1 MMFKRHPLD
10 YAQQGLMN
18 MSGHLKNSALP
29 ILALTLGLGA
39 FAANADTIRVGM
51 QQEPTSLDPTT
62 DATASIDSMLTMN
75 VFESLTVVAENGEVK
90 PNLAT
95 SWDVSEDGLTYTFQL
110 ASGVK
115 FHDGSDFDAEDVLFS
130 FNRAMADD
138 SVNPSKEIF
147 KPIEKITA
155 IDPQTVEI
163 KLTNKDAFFL
173 FNMGQGDS
181 SIVAAETAD
190 TNNTNP
196 IGTGPFKLDSWT
208 RGDKLTLVKNTDYR
222 DADAVALD
230 KVEFRFISDA
240 AAATAAMMA
249 EELDAFPGFPAPEL
263 LPQFEAD
270 PRFRVNIGSTEGEVI
285 LAMNNA
291 KPPFDNIEVRRAVS
305 TAINREEIIE
315 GAMYGQAV
323 PIGSFYPPHGTAY
336 VDLTGAYPH
345 DTEKAKEMFTEA
357 GVAGTTM
364 TLRVPP
370 FPYAM
375 RSAEIIQAE
384 LSAAG
389 IDAKVENV
397 EWGFWL
403 EEVYKKKNYDMTII
417 AHTSPNDM
425 GNFARGPDYFYGY
438 DDEKFTAL
446 WDAIRTEADPAK
458 RDDLLKEG
466 QQYLSDQAVHGF
478 LFQMPL
484 LGVFRTGVEGY
495 WASSPVLYMPLK
507 GVSNAG

>member
-1 MMFKRHPLD
+1 MP
-10 YAQQGLMN
+10 GLP
-18 MSGHLKNSALP
+18 KFRALSL
-29 ILALTLGLGA
+29 LALTAGL
-39 FAANADTIRVGM
+39 AAAPIHAIADTLVVGL
-51 QQEPTSLDPTT
+51 QQEPTSLDPTA
-62 DATASIDSMLTMN
+62 DATASIDGMLTMN
-75 VFESLTVVAENGEVK
+75 VYEALTIVAENGEVQ

-95 SWDVSEDGLTYTFQL
+95 DWTVSEDGLTYTFNL
-110 ASGVK
+110 AQGVK
-115 FHDGSDFDAEDVLFS
+115 FHDGTDFDAEDVVFS
-130 FNRAMADD
+130 FNRAMAED
-138 SVNPSKEIF
+138 SVNPSKSIF
-147 KPIEKITA
+147 KPIESVTA
-155 IDPQTVEI
+155 VDPHTVEI

-181 SIVAAETAD
+181 AIVAPESAE

-196 IGTGPFKLDSWT
+196 VGTGPFKLDSWT
-208 RGDKLTLVKNTDYR
+208 RGDRLTLVKNEDYR
-222 DADAVALD
+222 DAANVALD
-230 KVEFRFISDA
+230 RVEFRFISDP

-285 LAMNNA
+285 LAMNNS
-291 KPPFDNIEVRRAVS
+291 KPPFDNIEVRRAIA
-305 TAINREEIIE
+305 TAIDREEIIE

-345 DTEKAKEMFTEA
+345 DTEKARAMFAEA
-357 GVAGTTM
+357 GVEGTTM

-370 FPYAM
+370 FPYAT
-375 RSAEIIQAE
+375 RSAEIIQQE
-384 LSAAG
+384 LSEAG

-397 EWGFWL
+397 EWGFWID
-403 EEVYKKKNYDMTII
+403 EIYKKKNYDMTII

-438 DDEKFTAL
+438 DDAEFTAL
-446 WDAIRTEADPAK
+446 WDKIQTEADPAA
-458 RDDLLKEG
+458 RDELLKQG
-466 QQYLSDQAVHGF
+466 QQYLSDQSVHAF
-478 LFQMPL
+478 LFQLPL
-484 LGVFRTGVEGY
+484 LGVFQTGVEGY
-495 WASSPVLYMPLK
+495 WSSSPVLYMPLK

>member
-1 MMFKRHPLD
+1 MTRLFTTT
-10 YAQQGLMN
+10 
-18 MSGHLKNSALP
+18 ALT
-29 ILALTLGLGA
+29 LTLGLGLSSH
-39 FAANADTIRVGM
+39 AAADTLVIGM
-51 QQEPTSLDPTT
+51 QQEPTSLDPTA
-62 DATASIDSMLTMN
+62 DATASIDGMLTMN
-75 VFESLTVVAENGEVK
+75 VYESLTTVAENGEVQ

-95 SWDVSEDGLTYTFQL
+95 GWNVSDDGLTYTFDL
-110 ASGVK
+110 AENVT
-115 FHDGSDFDAEDVLFS
+115 FHDGTEFDAQDVVFS
-130 FNRAMADD
+130 FNRAMAED
-138 SVNPSKEIF
+138 STNPSKDIF
-147 KPIEKITA
+147 KPIASVTA
-155 IDPQTVEI
+155 LDPQTVEI
-163 KLTNKDAFFL
+163 KLKEKDAFFL

-181 SIVAAETAD
+181 SIVAQESAD
-190 TNNTNP
+190 TNNTDP
-196 IGTGPFKLDSWT
+196 VGTGPFKLDNWT
-208 RGDKLTLVKNTDYR
+208 RGDRLKLVKNPDHR
-222 DADAVALD
+222 DADSVALD
-230 KVEFRFISDA
+230 SVEFRFISDP

-291 KPPFDNIEVRRAVS
+291 KPPFDNIEVRRAVA
-305 TAINREEIIE
+305 TAIDRDEIIE

-345 DTEKAKEMFTEA
+345 DPEKAEAMFEQA

-375 RSAEIIQAE
+375 RSAEIIQAQ
-384 LSAAG
+384 LSDAG

-397 EWGFWL
+397 EWGFWID
-403 EEVYKKKNYDMTII
+403 EVYKKKNYDMTII

-438 DDEKFTAL
+438 DDAEFTAL
-446 WDAIRTEADPAK
+446 WDAIQTEADPAK
-458 RDDLLKEG
+458 RDEFLKQG
-466 QQYLSDQAVHGF
+466 QQYLSDQSVHGF
-478 LFQMPL
+478 LFQLPL

-507 GVSNAG
+507 GVSNEG

>member
-1 MMFKRHPLD
+1 
-10 YAQQGLMN
+10 
-18 MSGHLKNSALP
+18 MSGHLKTNPLP
-29 ILALTLGLGA
+29 LLALTLGLGVA
-39 FAANADTIRVGM
+39 PFIANADTLRIGM
-51 QQEPTSLDPTT
+51 QQEPTSLDPTA

-75 VFESLTVVAENGEVK
+75 VFEALTIVAENGEVL

-95 SWDVSEDGLTYTFQL
+95 GWDVSEDGLTYTFTL
-110 ASGVK
+110 AQGVK
-115 FHDGSDFDAEDVLFS
+115 FHDGTDFNADDVVFS
-130 FNRAMADD
+130 FNRAMAED
-138 SVNPSKEIF
+138 SVNPSKAIF
-147 KPIEKITA
+147 KPVASVTA
-155 IDPQTVEI
+155 LDPQTVEI
-163 KLTNKDAFFL
+163 KLTGKDAFFL

-181 SIVAAETAD
+181 AIVAEESAA

-208 RGDKLTLVKNTDYR
+208 RGDRLTLVKNPDYR

-230 KVEFRFISDA
+230 SVEFRFISDP

-291 KPPFDNIEVRRAVS
+291 KPPFDNIEVRRAVA
-305 TAINREEIIE
+305 TAINRDEIID

-345 DTEKAKEMFTEA
+345 DTAKAKAMFEEA

-384 LSAAG
+384 LSDAG

-397 EWGFWL
+397 EWGFWID
-403 EEVYKKKNYDMTII
+403 EVYKKKNYDMTII

-438 DDEKFTAL
+438 DDATFNAL
-446 WDAIRTEADPAK
+446 WDSIQTEADPAK
-458 RDDLLKEG
+458 RDALLKEG
-466 QQYLSDQAVHGF
+466 QQYLSDQSVHAF
-478 LFQMPL
+478 LFQLPL

-495 WASSPVLYMPLK
+495 WSSSPVLYMPLK
-507 GVSNAG
+507 GVSNGG

>member
-1 MMFKRHPLD
+1 
-10 YAQQGLMN
+10 
-18 MSGHLKNSALP
+18 
-29 ILALTLGLGA
+29 LGLGVA
-39 FAANADTIRVGM
+39 PFIANADTLRIGM
-51 QQEPTSLDPTT
+51 QQEPTSLDPTA

-75 VFESLTVVAENGEVK
+75 VFEALTTVAENGEVL

-95 SWDVSEDGLTYTFQL
+95 GWDVSEDGLTYTFTL
-110 ASGVK
+110 AQGVK
-115 FHDGSDFDAEDVLFS
+115 FHDGTDFNADDVVFS
-130 FNRAMADD
+130 FNRAMAED
-138 SVNPSKEIF
+138 SVNPSKAIF
-147 KPIEKITA
+147 KPVASVTA
-155 IDPQTVEI
+155 LDPQTVEI
-163 KLTNKDAFFL
+163 KLTGKDAFFL

-181 SIVAAETAD
+181 AIVAEESAA

-196 IGTGPFKLDSWT
+196 IGTGPFMLDNWT
-208 RGDKLTLVKNTDYR
+208 RGDRLTLVKNPDYR

-230 KVEFRFISDA
+230 SVEFRFISDP

-291 KPPFDNIEVRRAVS
+291 KPPFDNIEVRRAVA
-305 TAINREEIIE
+305 TAINRDEIID

-345 DTEKAKEMFTEA
+345 DTEKAKAMFEEA

-384 LSAAG
+384 LSDAG

-397 EWGFWL
+397 EWGFWID
-403 EEVYKKKNYDMTII
+403 EVYKKKNYDMTII

-438 DDEKFTAL
+438 DDATFNAL
-446 WDAIRTEADPAK
+446 WDSIQTEADPAK
-458 RDDLLKEG
+458 RDALLKEG
-466 QQYLSDQAVHGF
+466 QQYLSDQSVHAF
-478 LFQMPL
+478 LFQLPL

-495 WASSPVLYMPLK
+495 WSSSPVLYMPLK
-507 GVSNAG
+507 GVSNGG